1 VRWIG
6 VLVCVV
12 ACLAA
17 CALPGSSQAPTASQV
32 LAARLA
38 AFAAAKTV
46 TMAGHVSYGGVTY
59 PVSLVVEGHGEASG
73 SVEIQGKL
81 VSLRLTGGRMFLQS
95 GEYYGLQNLPT
106 GGQWVLEGSGTVMN
120 LATRLADRNGLA
132 AALRSAPGNDVVQGS
147 STASGG
153 VRTVKLSTP
162 DVSATVPAAGGPP
175 TRVVTGVDTQL
186 SNGFSDVLLDLSGY
200 GQPANIAAPD
210 TFLDR
215 AQPDSWPAFYQVVIT
230 PDTPFSFDGC
240 DPSGCTLSASF
251 KNLGGKVG
259 SAKAT
264 FYVSQGGAFVGSCDV
279 PIPPTGNG
287 TMVRAGCR
295 IDYNRNLSASGNVK
309 VSNPQ

>member
-1 VRWIG
+1 MRWIG

-46 TMAGHVSYGGVTY
+46 TMAGHVSFGGVTY
-59 PVSLVVEGHGEASG
+59 PVSLAVDDHGQASG
-73 SVEIQGKL
+73 SVEIQSKL
-81 VSLRLTGGRMFLQS
+81 VSARLTGGRMFLQS
-95 GEYYGLQNLPT
+95 GAYYGLQNLAT

-120 LATRLADRNGLA
+120 LLTRLADRKGLA
-132 AALRSAPGNDVVQGS
+132 AALRAAAGTEVGQESAAG
-147 STASGG
+147 AG

-162 DVSATVPAAGGPP
+162 DVSVTVPAAGGPP

-186 SNGFSDVLLDLSGY
+186 SDGLSDLLLDLSGY
-200 GQPANIAAPD
+200 GQPANVAAPD

-215 AQPDSWPAFYQVVIT
+215 AKPDTWPAFYQVVIT
-230 PDTPFSFDGC
+230 PDAPFTFDGC
-240 DPSGCTLSASF
+240 DASGCTLSASF

-259 SAKAT
+259 SATAT
-264 FYVSQGGAFVGSCDV
+264 FYVSLGGTFLASCDV

-295 IDYNRNLSASGNVK
+295 INYRRDQTVTGNVK
-309 VSNPQ
+309 VGNPQ